1 MKGMV
6 VGRQPVCLP
15 QLTAFYLKTQ
25 VKLFCDCDA
34 LRVCAAW
41 YRREKKGVRQELLNA
56 APKQSYWG
64 QRGGAVLSSS
74 KEISQ
79 GTR

>member
-1 MKGMV
+1 M
-6 VGRQPVCLP
+6 GRQPVCLP

-41 YRREKKGVRQELLNA
+41 YRREKNVLEGFYLFCQSPQLLHPRPWAGGLGESIQGGGESTRA
-56 APKQSYWG
+56 AG
-64 QRGGAVLSSS
+64 
-74 KEISQ
+74 
-79 GTR
+79 